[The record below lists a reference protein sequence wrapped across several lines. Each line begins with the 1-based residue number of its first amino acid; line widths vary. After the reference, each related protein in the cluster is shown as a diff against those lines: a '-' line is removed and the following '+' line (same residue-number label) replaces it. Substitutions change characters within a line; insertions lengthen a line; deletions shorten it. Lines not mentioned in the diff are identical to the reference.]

1 VRVPDI
7 VQEHRRRNETTRDRW
22 ETMASHRARVMRL
35 LSEARGEAGR
45 SLCVLGAGNG
55 NDIDLAQLVRK
66 FERVALVDLDEQAL
80 GRAVE
85 RLTEDER
92 RRAQLHAAVDL
103 AGVLPIL
110 ETWQG
115 GHLPDDAELKSVID
129 AARASRAPA
138 IGTFDV
144 VASTCVLSQLIDSI
158 YIAMVAD
165 QPWRTELVLA
175 VRNRHLEIMIELLNP
190 GGAGVLVTDFV
201 ATETAPE
208 LAYLDDTQIPAAA
221 VNWINQ
227 RNFFTGTNPYAIRDY
242 LHGLKNT
249 VHAVEDVQVSPAW
262 RWDIGAKQLA
272 VSAITF
278 RRRIEICGPY

>member
-1 VRVPDI
+1 MRVAAI
-7 VQEHRRRNETTRDRW
+7 AQEHRRRNDTTRDRW
-22 ETMASHRARVMRL
+22 ETMAAHRARVMRL
-35 LSEARGEAGR
+35 LAEARGKAGR

-55 NDIDLAQLVRK
+55 NDIDLSQLVRE
-66 FERVALVDLDEQAL
+66 FEHVALVDLDDQAL
-80 GRAVE
+80 RRAVG

-92 RRAQLHAAVDL
+92 RRVELHAPVDL
-103 AGVLPIL
+103 ASLLPIL
-110 ETWQG
+110 ETWRE
-115 GHLPDDAELKSVID
+115 GHLPDEAALKSTID
-129 AARASRAPA
+129 AARAAVPPA

-158 YIAMVAD
+158 YMGMAAD
-165 QPWRTELVLA
+165 QPQRTELVLA
-175 VRNRHLEIMIELLNP
+175 VRNRHLEIMVEILKP

-208 LAYLDDTQIPAAA
+208 LAYLNDAQIPAAA

-242 LHGLKNT
+242 LQGLPDT
-249 VHAVEDVQVSPAW
+249 GRAVENVHVSPAW

-272 VSAITF
+272 VSAVSF
-278 RRRIEICGPY
+278 RRIG

>member
-1 VRVPDI
+1 VRVPAI
-7 VQEHRRRNETTRDRW
+7 AQEHRRRNETTRDRW
-22 ETMASHRARVMRL
+22 ETMAAHRARVMRL
-35 LSEARGEAGR
+35 LAEARGKTGR

-55 NDIDLAQLVRK
+55 NDIDLAQLVRE

-92 RRAQLHAAVDL
+92 RRVELHAPLDL
-103 AGVLPIL
+103 ASLLPIL
-110 ETWQG
+110 ETWRG
-115 GHLPDDAELKSVID
+115 GHLPDEAALKSTID
-129 AARASRAPA
+129 AARAAVPPE

-158 YIAMVAD
+158 YMGMAPA
-165 QPWRTELVLA
+165 QPQRTELVLA
-175 VRNRHLEIMIELLNP
+175 VRNRHLEMMVDLLKP
-190 GGAGVLVTDFV
+190 GGVGLLITDFV

-208 LAYLDDTQIPAAA
+208 LAHLDDSQVPAAA

-227 RNFFTGTNPYAIRDY
+227 RNFFTGANPYAIRDY
-242 LHGLKNT
+242 LQGLRDT
-249 VHAVEDVQVSPAW
+249 GRAVENVQASPAW

-272 VSAITF
+272 VSAVSF
-278 RRRIEICGPY
+278 RRIG